1 MQSVC
6 TMLNTARRS
15 LHSLTAPATGRRRD
29 AWEAAYLHATGVQLD
44 VGAPDGIG
52 ASLLVT
58 PGRFLRLPGRA
69 EQWVGAG
76 VRLGATLVG
85 FPSSAFRPILGIDG
99 GYVFGGAAAWLPQL
113 IGDEAIRGMVS
124 GATVAF
130 ANAQIGFEVGSK
142 YFAFTLR
149 GGLSYVDVGLANQS
163 MSTGAVVPTAG
174 GASGGSPSSIS
185 GNGLSVYGF
194 IPARL
199 GFLICFG

>member
-1 MQSVC
+1 MWRPR
-6 TMLNTARRS
+6 TFRR
-15 LHSLTAPATGRRRD
+15 HS
-29 AWEAAYLHATGVQLD
+29 GVQLD

-58 PGRFLRLPGRA
+58 PGRFLRLSLGGLSNG
-69 EQWVGAG
+69 VGAG